1 MDSKLPE
8 YQPVS
13 IELQTEP
20 PDPTIVVPV
29 SSSCMC
35 LTIFS
40 LAAEAHPIL
49 IDSGKGGPRG
59 TWYGCDILYGG
70 TNYSATDGPGG
81 PFLRGEHPWRHRS
94 PPTIGHLHT
103 EKEAIQIIGYTTE
116 TKADFTE
123 FDYSKN
129 GTRASIPAR
138 AGCVNGFDNPLRI
151 TYFRTIAPSKTGQYF
166 FFRCMC
172 MDIL

>member
-49 IDSGKGGPRG
+49 IDSDGGGDRGGPG
-59 TWYGCDILYGG
+59 MAAIFCTGG
-70 TNYSATDGPGG
+70 TIIL
-81 PFLRGEHPWRHRS
+81 LRMVRGDR
-94 PPTIGHLHT
+94 
-103 EKEAIQIIGYTTE
+103 
-116 TKADFTE
+116 F
-123 FDYSKN
+123 
-129 GTRASIPAR
+129 
-138 AGCVNGFDNPLRI
+138 
-151 TYFRTIAPSKTGQYF
+151 
-166 FFRCMC
+166 
-172 MDIL
+172 